1 MPIVARY
8 HSVRDEVLAGVDEIL
23 AEPVFLKFNKGGSS
37 DMDRPA
43 VEIEAVLRVG
53 GGKETAVA
61 GGQSRSWRTRITG
74 QRAELHID
82 HAKYSGIEATKGDEV
97 QALSRQGEP
106 WFEVLAV
113 DDRSMTR
120 LVLQLGESV

>member
-1 MPIVARY
+1 MPHVELIDHFVALQQVAAKGLF
-8 HSVRDEVLAGVDEIL
+8 HVDV
-23 AEPVFLKFNKGGSS
+23 A
-37 DMDRPA
+37 A
-43 VEIEAVLRVG
+43 RVG

-61 GGQSRSWRTRITG
+61 GGQDRAWRSRINA

-82 HAKYSGIEATKGDEV
+82 RAKYPDIKARAGDEV
-97 QALSRQGEP
+97 RALSRIGEP

>member
-1 MPIVARY
+1 MKAARF
-8 HSVRDEVLAGVDEIL
+8 HALRDRVLERVDQVF
-23 AEPVFLKFNKGGSS
+23 AEPVLLKFNKGGAADPS
-37 DMDRPA
+37 RPA

-61 GGQSRSWRTRITG
+61 GGQDRAWRTRINA

-82 HAKYSGIEATKGDEV
+82 RAAWPNIEAKAGDEV
-97 QALSRQGEP
+97 RALARLGEP

-113 DDRSMTR
+113 DDRGMTR

>member
-1 MPIVARY
+1 MPVSARY
-8 HSVRDEVLAGVDEIL
+8 HDARDDLLAGVDEEM
-23 AEPVFLKFNKGGSS
+23 AEPILLRFTKSGVA
-37 DMDRPA
+37 DPARPA

-61 GGQSRSWRTRITG
+61 GGQDRAWRTRINA

-82 HAKYSGIEATKGDEV
+82 RAKYPDIKGKTGDEV
-97 QALSRQGEP
+97 RALSRPGQP

-113 DDRSMTR
+113 DDRGMTR